1 VDHDLVV
8 AEPDG
13 RPVDPDILTKWF
25 TRLTRSLKIQGVHFH
40 CLRHTAATTVLASG
54 VHPKVV
60 QECLGHSSVAITL
73 DIYSHVAP
81 TMQEDAARRMD
92 SVLWAAVEGKGP

>member
-1 VDHDLVV
+1 M
-8 AEPDG
+8 
-13 RPVDPDILTKWF
+13 
-25 TRLTRSLKIQGVHFH
+25 
-40 CLRHTAATTVLASG
+40 LASG

-81 TMQEDAARRMD
+81 TMQDDAARRMD
-92 SVLWAAVEGKGP
+92 SVLWAAVEGKGHRTVAFYQTR